1 MSETVLVEVDGRGVA
16 TVTLHRPEVKN
27 AFNPTLIGELSA
39 VAEDLAADPAVRV
52 VVLTGS
58 GDAFSAGADLN
69 WMRSARDLTFEDDV
83 AGAER
88 MSAMFRTLWD
98 LPKALIGRING
109 AAIAGASGLTAV
121 CDAAIAVEGA
131 LFGFTEAA
139 IGIAPAVISP
149 YVVRVIGLAS
159 ARRLFVTGER
169 FDAAEALRIG
179 LVSQVVAAD
188 ELDAAVE
195 AAVRRALSAAPGAA
209 AVAKALPELALAP
222 LDEATARMPAIIA
235 RLRAAPEGQEGMSAF
250 LERRRPS
257 WAPQS

>member
-1 MSETVLVEVDGRGVA
+1 MSETVRVEVDGRGVA

-39 VAEDLAADPAVRV
+39 VAEDLAADAAVRV

-109 AAIAGASGLTAV
+109 PAIAGASGLTAV

-139 IGIAPAVISP
+139 IGLAPAVISP
-149 YVVRVIGLAS
+149 YVVRVIGLAH

-188 ELDAAVE
+188 GARRRGRGRRPPR
-195 AAVRRALSAAPGAA
+195 AVRRARGRGGGEVAAGAGAGAA
-209 AVAKALPELALAP
+209 GRGRRPDAG
-222 LDEATARMPAIIA
+222 DH
-235 RLRAAPEGQEGMSAF
+235 RAAARGP
-250 LERRRPS
+250 
-257 WAPQS
+257 